1 MDRHFEIVR
10 GLEKNLRSNGWT
22 EDWEWIRLSVDIL
35 IDRDP
40 LHLFDFVN
48 TELVLAVLSLLFE
61 ELVVSERHDV

>member
-40 LHLFDFVN
+40 LHLLDFVN
-48 TELVLAVLSLLFE
+48 AELVLAILSLLLI
-61 ELVVSERHDV
+61 ELVVSERYDV